1 MVMDIFREY
10 ISSLDTTTT
19 TTTTHI
25 LSTNLPVVVK
35 KSTVPYWH
43 VSKI

>member
-1 MVMDIFREY
+1 MVMNIFREY

-19 TTTTHI
+19 TTTTTTTHT

-35 KSTVPYWH
+35 KSTVPY
-43 VSKI
+43 

>member
-19 TTTTHI
+19 TTTHT
-25 LSTNLPVVVK
+25 LGTNLPVVVK